1 MIRTALA
8 TIVALALVGSSVA
21 AKPAA
26 KPVPNA
32 RAAKPV
38 PKTAAASTTFIPGG
52 SVWTV
57 HMTVVDFDHITGDFS
72 TPDHLTMTRNGGDIS
87 ADRASG
93 NSNADVTTLYGNVV
107 VHDVQ
112 GAFDSAAGSLA
123 KNKGPATLTCDQL
136 KVDGKAKVY
145 IATGHVHYTQDKTVA
160 DADHGTLD
168 DKAHTMDL
176 TGNVS
181 IVDGDQSL
189 RGADRVHYNTATG
202 QVHAESNSPG
212 AVILEFPG
220 GNGPSIAT
228 PRPLIIKN
236 PLEKKAPKPTPS
248 P

>member
-21 AKPAA
+21 AKPASGPA
-26 KPVPNA
+26 RKPAPRSTPA
-32 RAAKPV
+32 GP
-38 PKTAAASTTFIPGG
+38 TTFQTG
-52 SVWTV
+52 SGVWTI
-57 HMTVVDFDHITGDFS
+57 HMTAFDLNGTSGDFS
-72 TPDHLTMTRNGGDIS
+72 TPDHVTMLRNGGDIN

-93 NSNADVTTLYGNVV
+93 NDKTHVVTLYGNVV

-136 KVDGKAKVY
+136 RVDGNAKIY

-202 QVHAESNSPG
+202 QMHAESDSPG
-212 AVILEFPG
+212 AVTLEFPG

-228 PRPLIIKN
+228 PRPIIIKN
-236 PLEKKAPKPTPS
+236 PLGKKAPKPTPR

>member
-1 MIRTALA
+1 MIRTAIA
-8 TIVALALVGSSVA
+8 TIVALALVGSSAA

-26 KPVPNA
+26 KPVPKA
-32 RAAKPV
+32 TL
-38 PKTAAASTTFIPGG
+38 KTTPAASTTFQPGSG
-52 SVWTV
+52 VWTV
-57 HMTVVDFDHITGDFS
+57 HMTQIDLNVTSGDFS
-72 TPDHLTMTRNGGDIS
+72 TPNHVTMVRNGGDIN

-93 NSNADVTTLYGNVV
+93 NDKADVTTLYGNVV
-107 VHDVQ
+107 VHDVR
-112 GAFDSAAGSLA
+112 GAFDSAAGSIA

-136 KVDGKAKVY
+136 RVDGKAKIY

-202 QVHAESNSPG
+202 QMHAESNSPG

-228 PRPLIIKN
+228 PRPIIIKN
-236 PLEKKAPKPTPS
+236 PLEKKAPKPTPR